1 MNISIIGGDLRIVR
15 LAEMYAT
22 EECNVYTYGVEKY
35 FEGYNKKIEEAEY
48 NNIFLCNSIEETI
61 KNSNYIVSGMPFTK
75 DNITVNAPFA
85 NKEIKLEELKNML
98 FKENSNKKFFAGGI
112 PKNYYIEKETKK
124 LENIDLVDLLEIE
137 ELTILNTIPTVEGTI
152 KIAIEER
159 EETIHESNVL
169 ICGFGRIGKILCD
182 RFSKL
187 GANVYCVARKESDLA
202 WIREKRYIP
211 LLYSELPRFSD
222 RFDIII
228 NTVPHIVL
236 TEEQLKLFNK
246 NVLIIDVAS
255 DPGGIDKASA
265 QKLGLKVI
273 TALGIPGKE
282 MPKTAGRYIKE
293 TIDKLI
299 KF

>member
-15 LAEMYAT
+15 LVEMYAK
-22 EECNVYTYGVEKY
+22 EECNVYTYGLEKY
-35 FEGYNKKIEEAEY
+35 FDNRQK
-48 NNIFLCNSIEETI
+48 NIFLCNSIEETM

-85 NKEIKLEELKNML
+85 NEEIKLEELKNKL
-98 FKENSNKKFFAGGI
+98 FKENSSKKIFAGGI
-112 PKNYYIEKETKK
+112 PKDYYIEKETKK
-124 LENIDLVDLLEIE
+124 LENINLVDLLKIE
-137 ELTILNTIPTVEGTI
+137 ELTILNAIPTVEGTI

-159 EETIHESNVL
+159 EDTIHESNVL

-182 RFSKL
+182 RFGKL
-187 GANVYCVARKESDLA
+187 GANVHCVARKESDLA
-202 WIREKRYIP
+202 WIREKRYTP
-211 LLYSELPRFSD
+211 LLYSELPRFSN

-255 DPGGIDKASA
+255 NPGGIDKEGA

-299 KF
+299 KI

>member
-112 PKNYYIEKETKK
+112 PKDYYVEKETKK

-137 ELTILNTIPTVEGTI
+137 ELTILNAIPTVEGTI